1 MERVLRRGQA
11 GERAL
16 RTARLNDRDDAI
28 LRSIVE
34 GYVTT
39 ARPVSSGVIAE
50 NGVVSLSSATVRN
63 IMRTLEERGLISQ
76 PHTSAGRVP
85 TDRGYRYYVDYLMSP
100 LPLPTEERE
109 RIASRVA
116 ALAGHELGAVASSI
130 SRMVSELTRELA
142 VTVAPTAGG
151 VIEHLTLLALDGG
164 GVLAVATASGGM
176 SRSVVLAAER
186 RLNAGDI
193 ERTQALLRGWLH
205 GVPVADAERVLG
217 SRLEGPATQMGAA
230 VAQLAEDVRKL
241 FAIDDAVQV
250 RYEGARYMFRHP
262 EFHDHASVLGRII
275 DSEGALAD
283 VVRAPAEPG
292 TVTVRIGH
300 ENRGRGLQRMSL
312 VVGSYRVGA
321 GVGRVGVIGPTRMRY
336 QRLVGLVRQFSEAL
350 DSVFAGRN
358 S

>member
-1 MERVLRRGQA
+1 M
-11 GERAL
+11 
-16 RTARLNDRDDAI
+16 RTARLSERDDAI

-63 IMRTLEERGLISQ
+63 VMRTLEERGLIFQ

-85 TDRGYRYYVDYLMSP
+85 TDRGYRYYVDNLMSP
-100 LPLPTEERE
+100 LPLPQDERE

-116 ALAGHELGAVASSI
+116 ALAGHELGAVASRV

-142 VTVAPTAGG
+142 VTVAPTTGG

-164 GVLAVATASGGM
+164 GVLAVATASGGL
-176 SRSVVLAAER
+176 SRSAVLAADR
-186 RLNAGDI
+186 RVNAGDI
-193 ERTQALLRGWLH
+193 EKTQGLLRAWLH
-205 GVPVADAERVLG
+205 GVSVGDAERVLG
-217 SRLEGPATQMGAA
+217 SRLAGPATPMSAPVAELAA
-230 VAQLAEDVRKL
+230 DVGRL
-241 FAIDDAVQV
+241 FAVDDAVQV

-262 EFHDHASVLGRII
+262 EFHDHASTLGKII
-275 DSEGALAD
+275 DSEGALAE
-283 VVRAPAEPG
+283 VVRAPVEPRM
-292 TVTVRIGH
+292 VTVRIGH

-312 VVGSYRVGA
+312 VVGSYRVGV

-336 QRLVGLVRQFSEAL
+336 SRLVGLVRQFSEAL
-350 DSVFAGRN
+350 DSVFATRG

>member
-1 MERVLRRGQA
+1 M
-11 GERAL
+11 
-16 RTARLNDRDDAI
+16 
-28 LRSIVE
+28 
-34 GYVTT
+34 T
-39 ARPVSSGVIAE
+39 ARPVSSGAIAE

-63 IMRTLEERGLISQ
+63 IMRTLEERCLISQ

-85 TDRGYRYYVDYLMSP
+85 TDRGYRYYVDNLMSP
-100 LPLPTEERE
+100 LPLPPEERE

-116 ALAGHELGAVASSI
+116 ALAGHELGTVASSV

-164 GVLAVATASGGM
+164 GVLAVATASGGS
-176 SRSVVLAAER
+176 SRSAVLAADR
-186 RLNAGDI
+186 RVNAGDI
-193 ERTQALLRGWLH
+193 ERTQGLLREWLH
-205 GVPVADAERVLG
+205 GVSIGDAGRVLG
-217 SRLEGPATQMGAA
+217 SRLAAPATPMSAPVAELAA
-230 VAQLAEDVRKL
+230 DVGRL
-241 FAIDDAVQV
+241 FDIDDAVQV

-262 EFHDHASVLGRII
+262 EFHDHASILGKII
-275 DSEGALAD
+275 DSEGALAE
-283 VVRAPAEPG
+283 VVRAPVEPG

-312 VVGSYRVGA
+312 VVGSYRVG
-321 GVGRVGVIGPTRMRY
+321 GGIGRVGVIGPTRMRY

-350 DSVFAGRN
+350 DGVFATRG

>member
-1 MERVLRRGQA
+1 M
-11 GERAL
+11 
-16 RTARLNDRDDAI
+16 RTARLSERDDAI
-28 LRSIVE
+28 LRTIVE

-39 ARPVSSGVIAE
+39 ARPVSSGVVAG

-100 LPLPTEERE
+100 LPLPPEERE

-116 ALAGHELGAVASSI
+116 ALAGHELGAVASRV
-130 SRMVSELTRELA
+130 SRMVSELTRELS

-164 GVLAVATASGGM
+164 GVLAVATASGGS
-176 SRSVVLAAER
+176 SRSAVLAADR
-186 RLNAGDI
+186 RVSAGEI
-193 ERTQALLRGWLH
+193 EQTQGLLRVWLH
-205 GVPVADAERVLG
+205 GVSVGDAERVLG
-217 SRLEGPATQMGAA
+217 SRLTGSAVPLSASAA
-230 VAQLAEDVRKL
+230 ALAADARRL

-262 EFHDHASVLGRII
+262 EFHDHASTLGKII
-275 DSEGALAD
+275 DSEGALAE
-283 VVRAPAEPG
+283 VVRAPTEPG
-292 TVTVRIGH
+292 IVTVRIGH

-312 VVGSYRVGA
+312 VVGSYRVGG
-321 GVGRVGVIGPTRMRY
+321 GVGRIGVIGPTRMRY
-336 QRLVGLVRQFSEAL
+336 ERLVGLVRQFSEAL
-350 DSVFAGRN
+350 DSVFATR

>member
-1 MERVLRRGQA
+1 LKA
-11 GERAL
+11 
-16 RTARLNDRDDAI
+16 ARLSERDDAI

-39 ARPVSSGVIAE
+39 ARPVSSGVIAG

-85 TDRGYRYYVDYLMSP
+85 TDRGYRYYVDNLMSP
-100 LPLPTEERE
+100 LPLSPDEQA
-109 RIASRVA
+109 RIASCVA
-116 ALAGHELGAVASSI
+116 ALAGHELGAVASKV
-130 SRMVSELTRELA
+130 SRMVSELSRELA

-151 VIEHLTLLALDGG
+151 LIEHLTLLALDGG
-164 GVLAVATASGGM
+164 GVLAVATSSGGS
-176 SRSVVLAAER
+176 SRSAVLASDR
-186 RLNAGDI
+186 RVNAADI
-193 ERTQALLRGWLH
+193 EKTQALLRAWLH
-205 GVPVADAERVLG
+205 GVPLGDAERVLG
-217 SRLEGPATQMGAA
+217 TRLAGPAAPMSAA
-230 VAQLAEDVRKL
+230 VAELTSDVLRL

-262 EFHDHASVLGRII
+262 EFHDHASTLGKII
-275 DSEGALAD
+275 DSEGALAE

-312 VVGSYRVGA
+312 VVGSYRVGG
-321 GVGRVGVIGPTRMRY
+321 GVGRIGVIGPTRMRY
-336 QRLVGLVRQFSEAL
+336 QRLVGLVRKFSEAL
-350 DSVFAGRN
+350 DSVFATRG